1 MLSLCLYFCGQY
13 FLMQCKF
20 PSVSRVENTH
30 KYTLHYYY
38 VAAAWLLGPMGHRN
52 GVENLER
59 LLKTNTISMPL
70 FSVFSI

>member
-1 MLSLCLYFCGQY
+1 MLSPCLYFCGQY

-38 VAAAWLLGPMGHRN
+38 VAAWLLGPMGHRN

-59 LLKTNTISMPL
+59 LKTNTISMPL
-70 FSVFSI
+70 LSVFSI